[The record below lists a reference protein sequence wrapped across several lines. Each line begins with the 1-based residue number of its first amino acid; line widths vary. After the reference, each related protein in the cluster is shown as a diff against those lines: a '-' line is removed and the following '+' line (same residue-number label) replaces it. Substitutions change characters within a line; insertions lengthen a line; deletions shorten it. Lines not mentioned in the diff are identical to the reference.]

1 MKNQYIGEWIDKKG
15 VGDSWTALRELPSRE
30 IAPRIIALRPIAP
43 WMIAL
48 QTISLR
54 IIAPKDNFLREKL
67 PHQIITPKDNCP
79 QGKLPPFI

>member
-48 QTISLR
+48 Q
-54 IIAPKDNFLREKL
+54 KL

-79 QGKLPPFI
+79 QGKLLPFI